1 MTRPNWN
8 YLVDV
13 AMFSLMGA
21 MIFIGVLM
29 AFFLASGPVIDEGTK
44 YVWGLH
50 RHQWGDIHMI
60 LSFIFTGLFLIHILL
75 HWSWIKGATRK
86 LLRSPAT
93 LVLVLLLPVLVVLLS
108 WSVSEKDSLAYA
120 EFGRR
125 AGARLRRAEVPPPPT
140 RVEEVAAKKEQP
152 KKVEIN
158 GRMSLLDVEKA
169 TGIQARKIAEELG
182 LPQDAP
188 LDQNL
193 GRLRRSYNFQIEQVR
208 DLINKLSGGKIEA
221 LDSDAAVHKGQ
232 SAIQGKGQGKNQ
244 GMGQGKGQGMG
255 QGMGQGKGQGKGQR
269 QGQGLQRQEING
281 RLSLAE
287 VERLTGVPA
296 SALIKKLN
304 LPAGTSKDERLGRL
318 RRRYGFS
325 IQQVRDAVSALKN
338 K

>member
-13 AMFSLMGA
+13 VMFSMMGA

-29 AFFLASGPVIDEGTK
+29 AFFLASGPVIDEGSK

-75 HWSWIKGATRK
+75 HWGWIKGATKK

-93 LVLVLLLPVLVVLLS
+93 LILILLLPVLVILVA
-108 WSVSEKDSLAYA
+108 WSVSEKDSPAYA

-125 AGARLRRAEVPPPPT
+125 AGARLGRVEEPPPPP
-140 RVEEVAAKKEQP
+140 RVEEVAAVKEQP
-152 KKVEIN
+152 RKVEIN
-158 GRMSLLDVEKA
+158 GRMSLSDVEKA
-169 TGIQARKIAEELG
+169 TGIKAGKIAGELG
-182 LPQDAP
+182 LPRDAP

-193 GRLRRSYNFQIEQVR
+193 GRLRRVYNFQIEQVR
-208 DLINKLSGGKIEA
+208 DLVNKLSGGKIEA
-221 LDSDAAVHKGQ
+221 VDSDAAAHQGQ
-232 SAIQGKGQGKNQ
+232 SAT
-244 GMGQGKGQGMG
+244 
-255 QGMGQGKGQGKGQR
+255 QGKGQGKGQK
-269 QGQGLQRQEING
+269 QGQGLRRQEING
-281 RLSLAE
+281 RLSLADL
-287 VERLTGVPA
+287 ERLTGVPA
-296 SALIKKLN
+296 AAIIKKLK

-325 IQQVRDAVSALKN
+325 IQQVRDAVSALK
-338 K
+338 KK

>member
-1 MTRPNWN
+1 MSRPNWN

-13 AMFSLMGA
+13 VMFSLMGA

-29 AFFLASGPVIDEGTK
+29 AFFLASGPVVDEGSK

-60 LSFIFTGLFLIHILL
+60 LSLVFTGFFLIHILL

-93 LVLVLLLPVLVVLLS
+93 LILILLLPALVVLVA
-108 WSVSEKDSLAYA
+108 WTVSEKDSPAYA

-125 AGARLRRAEVPPPPT
+125 AGARLGRAEEPPP
-140 RVEEVAAKKEQP
+140 EEKVAAKKEQP

-158 GRMSLLDVEKA
+158 GRMSLADVEKA
-169 TGIQARKIAEELG
+169 TGIQARKIADGLG
-182 LPQDAP
+182 LPRDAP

-193 GRLRRSYNFQIEQVR
+193 GRLRRTYDFQIDTVR
-208 DLINKLSGGKIEA
+208 DLVNKLSGGKIEA
-221 LDSDAAVHKGQ
+221 VDSDAGPHKAQ
-232 SAIQGKGQGKNQ
+232 PASPGKGQK
-244 GMGQGKGQGMG
+244 
-255 QGMGQGKGQGKGQR
+255 
-269 QGQGLQRQEING
+269 QGQGLRRQEING
-281 RLSLAE
+281 RLSLAD

-296 SALIKKLN
+296 GAIIKKLN

-318 RRRYGFS
+318 RRRHGFS
-325 IQQVRDAVSALKN
+325 IQQVRDAVSALRGK
-338 K
+338 